1 MPNGTR
7 LATWRTSS
15 DSDFTHMSDLSQP
28 DHVAHSIMMSES
40 DFTEGPSSVLNPY
53 VAGTI
58 ITVDPEYERKTMY
71 VP

>member
-1 MPNGTR
+1 
-7 LATWRTSS
+7 
-15 DSDFTHMSDLSQP
+15 MSDLSQP